1 MTFLKH
7 SAWMAVFAATVG
19 LGTAYAQEPTPPSPS
34 ATPPASATPEQ
45 RESMPP
51 AQQSTEPG
59 SRSPSS
65 TADDPATT
73 DTSPGQTAQTA
84 PIDDKKIEQFAD
96 AYLAVQSIQQNAAN
110 ELQTTTDPAKADQVK
125 QKAETAMIGAVEKSG
140 LKVDEFNHIVESMAA
155 DANLRERVAAE
166 LQERTRGG
174 GGR

>member
-7 SAWMAVFAATVG
+7 SAWMAAFAATVG
-19 LGTAYAQEPTPPSPS
+19 LGTAIAQEPTAPPSPS

-51 AQQSTEPG
+51 AQQSTEPDAAT
-59 SRSPSS
+59 PS
-65 TADDPATT
+65 DEPATT
-73 DTSPGQTAQTA
+73 DTMPGQTAQAA

-110 ELQTTTDPAKADQVK
+110 ELQTTSDPAKADQVK

-155 DANLRERVAAE
+155 DANLRERVSAK
-166 LQERTRGG
+166 LQQRSG

>member
-7 SAWMAVFAATVG
+7 SAWMAAFAATLG
-19 LGTAYAQEPTPPSPS
+19 LGVANAQEPTQPQP
-34 ATPPASATPEQ
+34 SATPEQ

-51 AQQSTEPG
+51 AQQSTEPN
-59 SRSPSS
+59 SPSDRATDS
-65 TADDPATT
+65 ATT
-73 DTSPGQTAQTA
+73 DSMPGQTAQA
-84 PIDDKKIEQFAD
+84 GPVDDKKIEQFAD

-110 ELQTTTDPAKADQVK
+110 ELQTTSDPAKADQVK

-155 DANLRERVAAE
+155 DTNLRERVAAK
-166 LQERTRGG
+166 LQERTG